1 MNMFGMRWE
10 EIFALL
16 LIAMGPVGIA
26 MSYMPIAQAL
36 PPEIRR
42 PLARRTILAGFIIA
56 LGLMLLGDGVIQGL
70 HLSSAVLLLGV
81 GVTYFVQAL
90 PMLLAGSSD
99 LSAPADI
106 KEPRGLAISPLAVP
120 ALISPM
126 AVALLL
132 SVSVIVPSLTAAL
145 IFVGMVGA
153 VLIIDLGLMLSF
165 TYITQYLTKPILE
178 VLQKIFGFLMLT
190 FGIQL
195 VLLALAKLGIITAT
209 GFSS

>member
-1 MNMFGMRWE
+1 MNMFGMTWE

-16 LIAMGPVGIA
+16 LIAMGPVGIT

-36 PPEIRR
+36 PPEMRR
-42 PLARRTILAGFIIA
+42 PLARRTILVGFMVA

-70 HLSSAVLLLGV
+70 HLSPAVLLLGV

-165 TYITQYLTKPILE
+165 TYVAQYVTKPILE
-178 VLQKIFGFLMLT
+178 VLQKIFGFIMLT

-209 GFSS
+209 GF